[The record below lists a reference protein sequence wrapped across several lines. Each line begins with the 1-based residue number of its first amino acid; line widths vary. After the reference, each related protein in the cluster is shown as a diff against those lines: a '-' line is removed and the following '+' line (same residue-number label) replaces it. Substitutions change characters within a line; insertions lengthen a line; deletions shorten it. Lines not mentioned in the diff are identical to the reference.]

1 MSTAWTGC
9 CKGRGRKG
17 GDLAGPRGPR
27 TGSEPDPSSASRGI
41 EEPGGTPRLTVE
53 TPLVNGGERAE
64 GAGLDPVG
72 DADLGDL
79 EPPAQRSDADRNLR
93 HVAPHSG
100 TGQWRYR
107 GTLAGILKSRI
118 PSAAV
123 TILSV
128 SRRHHDRHLPRGG
141 CVLAV
146 MCPMAARRWI
156 KSERSSSQIS
166 EALSVSPWKSQRAS
180 IDSGCYES
188 RSGTFD
194 DIKCIVNPS
203 DIVPPQRPASFNVG
217 PKRSHL

>member
-79 EPPAQRSDADRNLR
+79 EPRLTYPAAQIVTQTEVVRGKPELR
-93 HVAPHSG
+93 RK
-100 TGQWRYR
+100 TTRR
-107 GTLAGILKSRI
+107 LK
-118 PSAAV
+118 AA
-123 TILSV
+123 S
-128 SRRHHDRHLPRGG
+128 
-141 CVLAV
+141 
-146 MCPMAARRWI
+146 
-156 KSERSSSQIS
+156 
-166 EALSVSPWKSQRAS
+166 
-180 IDSGCYES
+180 
-188 RSGTFD
+188 
-194 DIKCIVNPS
+194 
-203 DIVPPQRPASFNVG
+203 
-217 PKRSHL
+217 